1 MSAAPAVAAARRG
14 LRWIR
19 WYVRELTGESA
30 YERYV
35 AHVRHHA
42 PDAPVPGRREFERR
56 RADAREDDPR
66 SGFRC
71 C

>member
-1 MSAAPAVAAARRG
+1 MSGARRA
-14 LRWIR
+14 LRHIR

-35 AHVRHHA
+35 AHARQHA
-42 PDAPVPGRREFERR
+42 PGAQVLSRREFERR
-56 RADAREDDPR
+56 RAAAREDDPR

>member
-1 MSAAPAVAAARRG
+1 MSGVRRVLG
-14 LRWIR
+14 WIR

-35 AHVRHHA
+35 AHVRQHT

-56 RADAREDDPR
+56 RAAEREGDPR

>member
-1 MSAAPAVAAARRG
+1 MTTVRRT

-30 YERYV
+30 YEHYI
-35 AHVRHHA
+35 AHVRRET
-42 PDAPVPGRREFERR
+42 PDAPVPSRREFERR
-56 RADAREDDPR
+56 RAEAREGDPR

>member
-1 MSAAPAVAAARRG
+1 MSAAPSVAAARRG

-35 AHVRHHA
+35 AHVRRHA
-42 PDAPVPGRREFERR
+42 PGAPVPGRREFERQ
-56 RADAREDDPR
+56 RAAAREGDPR